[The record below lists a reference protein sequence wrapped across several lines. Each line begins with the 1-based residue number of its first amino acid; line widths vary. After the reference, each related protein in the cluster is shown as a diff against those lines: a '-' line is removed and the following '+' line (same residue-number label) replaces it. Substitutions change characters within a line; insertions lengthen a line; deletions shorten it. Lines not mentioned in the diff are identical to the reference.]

1 MLLSEVKEH
10 KRQLSDS
17 MAAVQKSEV
26 AGSGGGGLVPSDV
39 ISGGALPSPNISP
52 GGGGGVDEIV
62 GRGSGRSSGRA
73 AATEYEATRRLM

>member
-1 MLLSEVKEH
+1 MKEH

-17 MAAVQKSEV
+17 IAAVQKSEV
-26 AGSGGGGLVPSDV
+26 TVSGSGGLEPFDI
-39 ISGGALPSPNISP
+39 ISGGAPPSPNISP
-52 GGGGGVDEIV
+52 GGGGVDETV

>member
-1 MLLSEVKEH
+1 MIAEVKEH

-17 MAAVQKSEV
+17 MAAVQKSEKV
-26 AGSGGGGLVPSDV
+26 TVSGGGGLEPSDV

-52 GGGGGVDEIV
+52 GGGGGVDETV

>member
-1 MLLSEVKEH
+1 MLFSEVKEH

-17 MAAVQKSEV
+17 MAAVQKSEKV
-26 AGSGGGGLVPSDV
+26 AVSGGGGLEPSDV
-39 ISGGALPSPNISP
+39 ISGGALPRPNISP
-52 GGGGGVDEIV
+52 GGDETV